1 VDTAPR
7 PVSRAFH
14 ERRVRDDANHEVIMR
29 TLRTWLRLSAAPCA
43 LLLACCSD
51 DVAHPYAP
59 PAPDTLDVQLDTRQ
73 LSIEWGYRR
82 SIVVTVIRSGD
93 TGPVTLEAGGVPAG
107 VIATF
112 DPAVLAPGKYLSTL
126 AFEAGETATSGIHAV
141 SVTAAGTGAASKTTW
156 LYLTSL
162 GRLPPSIEIG
172 TLPGD
177 EPIFTVLGD
186 SWAWYG
192 PTVIRHGGF
201 TGAVELSVGALP
213 AGVWVSIQPVSDD
226 GQSIETSLVITAA
239 ENAIPAE
246 CHVTIRAQGD
256 GVEAVTRMIRF
267 FVAPPA

>member
-1 VDTAPR
+1 
-7 PVSRAFH
+7 VSRAFH
-14 ERRVRDDANHEVIMR
+14 ERRVRDDAIHEVIMR

-51 DVAHPYAP
+51 DVTHPYTP
-59 PAPDTLDVQLDTRQ
+59 PAPDTPTAVLDVRLDTRQ
-73 LSIEWGYRR
+73 VSIEWGYRR
-82 SIVVTVIRSGD
+82 SIVVTVSRSGG

-107 VIATF
+107 VTATF
-112 DPAVLAPGKYLSTL
+112 EPAVLAPGEYVSTL

-141 SVTAAGTGAASKTTW
+141 SVTAAGAGGGSMTTW
-156 LYLTSL
+156 LYLASL

-172 TLPGD
+172 TLPDD

-192 PTVIRHGGF
+192 PAVIRHGGF

-213 AGVWVSIQPVSDD
+213 DGVWVSIQPVSDD
-226 GQSIETSLVITAA
+226 GQNIKTSVVITAV

-256 GVEAVTRMIRF
+256 GVEAVTKVIRF